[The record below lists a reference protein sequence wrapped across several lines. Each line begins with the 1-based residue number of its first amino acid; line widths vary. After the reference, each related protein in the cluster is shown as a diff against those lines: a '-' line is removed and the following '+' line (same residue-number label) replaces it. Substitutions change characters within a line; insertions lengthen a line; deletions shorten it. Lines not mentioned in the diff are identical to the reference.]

1 MSHDDPNLSIRH
13 IFHSFQQSGEELHPP
28 VAHPGEPLIETP
40 KPTPTQ
46 ASAPNPFQTPDQVV
60 QPPSIP
66 TQPSTPPRR
75 LNPTRTRRTSRLLT
89 AHIRHFREPT
99 ESTTDPDVIRSTTER
114 EINFQSV
121 QPVTDLEDIQRLL
134 DLLNQC
140 SRRRFIVQAL
150 LGNPVEPIRIRF
162 ISFERPTNYFHTIW
176 IVNSTTNPLP
186 TPTTRLDEYV
196 SFVHEIHLCQD
207 FRATIYPL
215 FTQHVNHLLED
226 DDVEELATTVTDSAS
241 RLQYRAESDQE

>member
-1 MSHDDPNLSIRH
+1 MSHDDSNLSIRP

-28 VAHPGEPLIETP
+28 VSHPGEPLIETP
-40 KPTPTQ
+40 KQTPTQ

-66 TQPSTPPRR
+66 THPSTPPRR
-75 LNPTRTRRTSRLLT
+75 LNPTRTRCTSRLLT

-114 EINFQSV
+114 EIDFQSV

-134 DLLNQC
+134 DLLYQC

-150 LGNPVEPIRIRF
+150 LGNPVEPIRTD
-162 ISFERPTNYFHTIW
+162 S
-176 IVNSTTNPLP
+176 SPLNVQ
-186 TPTTRLDEYV
+186 PTTSTPSGSSTRRQIRYLPRLLV
-196 SFVHEIHLCQD
+196 S
-207 FRATIYPL
+207 TSTSPL
-215 FTQHVNHLLED
+215 FTRSI
-226 DDVEELATTVTDSAS
+226 SARIS
-241 RLQYRAESDQE
+241 VRLSTLSSLNT